1 MASGVTDRG
10 SGDRLVRVI
19 SPDGCFRGL
28 VAVTTG
34 VVRDICAR
42 QHTDLTASV
51 ALGRLITGGALMA
64 GLLKGDQRLSLVIE
78 GNGPIGK
85 IGVEADAAGRLRGTI
100 RNPVAGLPP
109 RHERFDVAGAIG
121 KAGFLTVCKDLG
133 LKKTYRSMVQL
144 QTSEVAED
152 LAWYLSSSEQ
162 VPSSLGLGV
171 EIDAQARIAAAG
183 GFLIQTLPPENQAK
197 IDDLISRIADLPP
210 VTTLLREGTS
220 PEEILERLFAGHGF
234 KVHEQQ
240 PLCFFCPCS
249 RTRIERMLTGLG
261 RAELESLAE
270 QQATTTVRCEY
281 CAMEYGFS
289 REQLQQLA
297 GASGTSAGTRPF
309 ASH

>member
-1 MASGVTDRG
+1 MTDNG
-10 SGDRLVRVI
+10 SVDQLVRVI

-42 QHTDLTASV
+42 QQTDLTASV

-64 GLLKGDQRLSLVIE
+64 GLLKGDQRLSLEIE

-85 IGVEADAAGRLRGTI
+85 IGVEADARGRLRGTI

-109 RHERFDVAGAIG
+109 RQERFDVAGAIG

-133 LKKTYRSMVQL
+133 LKETYRSMVQL

-152 LAWYLSSSEQ
+152 LAWYLANSEQ

-171 EIDAQARIAAAG
+171 EIDAQAGIAAAG

-197 IDDLISRIADLPP
+197 IDGLINRIAALPP
-210 VTTLLREGTS
+210 VTTLLREGRS
-220 PEEILERLFAGHGF
+220 PEEILARLFAGSDF
-234 KVHEQQ
+234 MVHEQQ
-240 PLCFFCPCS
+240 PLSFFCPCS

-261 RAELESLAE
+261 RAELDSLAA
-270 QQATTTVRCEY
+270 QQATTTVRCEF
-281 CAMEYGFS
+281 CAMEYGFT
-289 REQLQQLA
+289 REQLQRLA
-297 GASGTSAGTRPF
+297 SAADSRIEKTPF